1 MNVIYSTWPP
11 CSHFVQ
17 SPLAHVFCFHQ
28 ILLLLYFIF
37 CGYSFSLLLVNLKGR
52 VPFSDFYE
60 IYCRLLPVTQRLM
73 SGLCD
78 TAAEPENNLKQNI
91 SYPFPLRSVATLT
104 TLDFHIAICSLVSCN
119 EPPFLS
125 STSFISSP
133 VSTMFSD
140 TTTPTSTKTSYLLH
154 RTI

>member
-1 MNVIYSTWPP
+1 MNVIYSTWKP
-11 CSHFVQ
+11 CSHFIQ

-52 VPFSDFYE
+52 VPFSNFYE
-60 IYCRLLPVTQRLM
+60 IYCRLLPVTWRLM

-104 TLDFHIAICSLVSCN
+104 ALDFHVAICSLVSCN
-119 EPPFLS
+119 EPLFSLQPLLSLPQFLLCS
-125 STSFISSP
+125 Q
-133 VSTMFSD
+133 
-140 TTTPTSTKTSYLLH
+140 TPPPPLPQKLL
-154 RTI
+154 TYCT